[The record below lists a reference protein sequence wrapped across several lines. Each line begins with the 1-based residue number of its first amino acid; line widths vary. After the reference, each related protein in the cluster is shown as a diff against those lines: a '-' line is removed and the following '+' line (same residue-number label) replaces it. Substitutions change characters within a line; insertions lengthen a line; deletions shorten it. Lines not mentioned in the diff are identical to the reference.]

1 MTLTSHQKSLV
12 IIDALGPS
20 LATLMFVFLRYSN
33 RISHS
38 LWLTYL
44 FGIGIGCIWEIPF
57 GLAGDSFLVSKFHNP
72 LGFGVHILHAFWD
85 SLIFLLGMYFIHIRN
100 DNKYCGLAQLGLLIV
115 FGLLQEFI
123 VELIFNNNYWYYKTD
138 NRHNP
143 VVFTIN
149 GVGYTSIPY
158 LVWIM
163 FPILYLAG
171 VFSIIEKYGPLR
183 KNGRREISDSRCK
196 NLIENSHD
204 RWPEADTRTTVVT
217 TINKAVVNT
226 DTHITSV

>member
-57 GLAGDSFLVSKFHNP
+57 GLAGDSFLVSKFDNP

-100 DNKYCGLAQLGLLIV
+100 DNKYCGLAQLELLIV
-115 FGLLQEFI
+115 VGLLQEFI

>member
-20 LATLMFVFLRYSN
+20 LATLMFVFLRYSD

-57 GLAGDSFLVSKFHNP
+57 GLAGDSFLVSKFDNP

>member
-1 MTLTSHQKSLV
+1 MINTYLMSLTSYQKSLV
-12 IIDALGPS
+12 TIDAVGPC
-20 LATLMFVFLRYSN
+20 LATLMFIFLRYSD

-57 GLAGDSFLVSKFHNP
+57 GLAGDDFLVASFDNP

-85 SLIFLLGMYFIHIRN
+85 SLIFLFGMYFIHIRN
-100 DNKYCGLAQLGLLIV
+100 DNRLCGLAQLGLLIV
-115 FGLLQEFI
+115 YGLLQEFI
-123 VELIFNNNYWYYKTD
+123 VELLFNNHYWYYKTD

-149 GVGYTSIPY
+149 GVSYTCVPY
-158 LVWIM
+158 LVWIV

-171 VFSIIEKYGPLR
+171 VFAIIDTYGPLKR
-183 KNGRREISDSRCK
+183 NGRREINDSRCR
-196 NLIENSHD
+196 NLLHSANSD
-204 RWPEADTRTTVVT
+204 ELWPSAQTTVT
-217 TINKAVVNT
+217 QL
-226 DTHITSV
+226 